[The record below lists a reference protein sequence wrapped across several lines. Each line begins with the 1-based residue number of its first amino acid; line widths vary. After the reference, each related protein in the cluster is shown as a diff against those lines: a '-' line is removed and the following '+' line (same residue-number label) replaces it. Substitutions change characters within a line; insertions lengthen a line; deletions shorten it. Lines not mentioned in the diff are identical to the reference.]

1 MKKIIVRYAEIAL
14 KGSNRHI
21 FIRQLKNN
29 IIHILGIPPGAVKH
43 RHHQFIVRVRDNETE
58 HMLKKL
64 KKVFGV
70 AWFARTYSCPSTME
84 AIVQTGTEIALK
96 TLDESKPFAIR
107 AQRADKKLPF
117 TSVEI
122 EQQLGEAAR
131 TTCGARVDLNHPEI
145 TIFVTASTDN
155 AFIYT
160 EKIAGPGG
168 LPVHTSGKV
177 LSLLSGGLDSIAA
190 SFNMAKR
197 GAEVDFL
204 HFHVFPTHLPVLES
218 PIAAIASNLATTTL
232 SKYLY
237 LASYTPFEMR
247 MLDID
252 RSDARYELVVFRRLM
267 ARVAQGLAEKNGY
280 QAIVLG
286 DSLGQVA
293 SQTLENIVAVDDS
306 VSIPIFRPLIGSDK
320 KDIMRLVQQI
330 GLFKEANM
338 PYKDCC
344 SLLSPHP
351 SLETSIERVQQLE
364 EKLNFEA
371 IIAEILETIETVPIS
386 DLHFHVKTATSRQG
400 S

>member
-29 IIHILGIPPGAVKH
+29 IIHILGIPAGAVKH

-70 AWFARTYSCPSTME
+70 AWFAPTHSCPSTME

-96 TLDESKPFAIR
+96 TMAEGKTFAIR

-122 EQQLGEAAR
+122 EQQLGEAVR
-131 TTCGARVDLNHPEI
+131 TTCGTRVDLNHPEI

-160 EKIAGPGG
+160 DKIAGPGG

-177 LSLLSGGLDSIAA
+177 LSLLSGGLDSIVA

-197 GAEVDFL
+197 GTEVDFL
-204 HFHVFPTHLPVLES
+204 HFHMYPSHLTVLDS
-218 PIAAIASNLATTTL
+218 PIAEIASKLATTTL

-237 LASYTPFEMR
+237 LASYTPFETQI
-247 MLDID
+247 LDLD
-252 RSDARYELVVFRRLM
+252 RGDAKYELVVFRRLM
-267 ARVAQGLAEKNGY
+267 ARVAQKLAEKQGY

-293 SQTLENIVAVDDS
+293 SQTLENIVAVDEA
-306 VSIPIFRPLIGSDK
+306 VSIPIFRPLIGTDK
-320 KDIMRLVQQI
+320 KDIMKLVQKI
-330 GLFKEANM
+330 GLFKQANT

-344 SLLSPHP
+344 SLLSPNP
-351 SLETSIERVQQLE
+351 SLETSIENVHALE
-364 EKLNFEA
+364 NKLDIDA
-371 IIAEILETIETVPIS
+371 IVAEISESVKTIPIS
-386 DLHFHVKTATSRQG
+386 DLHIEEKATN
-400 S
+400 

>member
-70 AWFARTYSCPSTME
+70 AWFAPTYSCPSTME
-84 AIVQTGTEIALK
+84 AIIRTGTEIALK
-96 TLDESKPFAIR
+96 TLDESKTFAIR

-122 EQQLGEAAR
+122 EQQLGEAVR

-197 GAEVDFL
+197 GTEVDFL
-204 HFHVFPTHLPVLES
+204 HFHMYPSHLTVLDS
-218 PIAAIASNLATTTL
+218 PIAAIVSKLSTTTL

-237 LASYTPFEMR
+237 LGSYTPFEMR
-247 MLDID
+247 ILELE
-252 RSDARYELVVFRRLM
+252 RPDAKYELVIFRRLM
-267 ARVAQGLAEKNGY
+267 ARVAQALAEEHGY

-293 SQTLENIVAVDDS
+293 SQTLENIVAVDDA
-306 VSIPIFRPLIGSDK
+306 VSIPIFRPLIGTDK
-320 KDIMRLVQQI
+320 KDIMSLVQRI
-330 GLFKEANM
+330 GLFNEANT

-344 SLLSPHP
+344 SLLSPNP
-351 SLETSIERVQQLE
+351 SLDTSIERVRNLE
-364 EKLNFEA
+364 KKININA
-371 IIAEILETIETVPIS
+371 IVGEIVESVETVLILNPQINAQVS
-386 DLHFHVKTATSRQG
+386 VRSC